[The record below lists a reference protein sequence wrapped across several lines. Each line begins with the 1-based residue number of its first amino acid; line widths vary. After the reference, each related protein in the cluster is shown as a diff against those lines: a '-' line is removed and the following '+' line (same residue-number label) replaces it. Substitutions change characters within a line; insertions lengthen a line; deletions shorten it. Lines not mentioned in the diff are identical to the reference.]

1 MTEYLGIEFLRN
13 KLRQKEKRVNT
24 RYKFYDMKHAVKD
37 FQISTPPQLINWW
50 TTLGWCGKAVDSVAD
65 RLVFREFD
73 NDNFGINEIFQMNN
87 ADTFFDSA
95 ILSATISSCCFVYI
109 SKDEDGFLR
118 LEVIDGANATGII
131 DPTTGLLEEG
141 YAILQRD
148 PKTNK
153 PKVEA
158 HFMSGL
164 TRIYEN
170 GEVRDIPNEVAH
182 PLLVPIIFRPDAKR
196 PFGHS
201 RISRACMDIVAGAMR
216 TIKRSEISA
225 EFFSFPQKY
234 VVGTSPEAD
243 PLEKWRATMASMLE
257 ITKDEDGDKPTFGQ
271 FAQQSMSPHTE
282 HLKMFAG
289 LFAGETGMTLDD
301 LGFVADN
308 PSSAEAIKASHE
320 NLRLIARKAQR
331 TFGTGFLNVGYLAA
345 CLRDEYP
352 YYRKQLYLSK
362 PKWEPIF
369 EPDAAA
375 LSGYGDGAIKINQ
388 AIPGYLDEKKLRDL
402 IGW

>member
-50 TTLGWCGKAVDSVAD
+50 TTLGWCGKTVDSVAD

-109 SKDEDGFLR
+109 SKDEDGFPR

-243 PLEKWRATMASMLE
+243 PLEKWRATMSSMLE

-289 LFAGETGMTLDD
+289 LFAGETGLTLDD